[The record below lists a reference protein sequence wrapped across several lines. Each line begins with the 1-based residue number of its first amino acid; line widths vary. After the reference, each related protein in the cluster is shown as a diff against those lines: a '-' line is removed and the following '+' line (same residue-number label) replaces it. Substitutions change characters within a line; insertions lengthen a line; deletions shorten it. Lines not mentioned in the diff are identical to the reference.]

1 MRTRGKKPDDPP
13 SVGLMSPGVVINT
26 REVYG
31 TIAELKVD
39 RAAMAAE
46 QSSAGSKKQ
55 IRAHVPNASISYVNK
70 YNGYGYSVQ
79 AWVFDC
85 VLFLLNIV
93 FTIFF
98 REIKVRGGHN
108 VPPIGTA
115 TMLVCAPHANQFID
129 PSLVM
134 VTTRKLAKDSRT
146 RSRQVCF
153 VTAESSLKKKFVSL
167 FGRCTGAIPVPR
179 AQDNLKPVDADLK
192 IYCPD
197 LEGNPT
203 LVKGRLDS
211 GGSPDFTSRF
221 VAKSLIG
228 LPYYL
233 GNAQIAEIQDDETM
247 ILRAPFKFKTNERI
261 RELLTEGTNFKYAP
275 KIDNSK
281 VFQNVFGHLHTK
293 GAVGIFPEGG
303 SHDRPS
309 LLPIKA
315 GVAIMAL
322 GAAAADPTMKVHVVP
337 CGLHYF
343 HRDKFRSRAVLEY
356 GEPIIVDGEMGRR
369 YAENPRE
376 TVQDLLKV
384 ITSSLYAVTENA
396 PDFDVLMT
404 IQAARRLYQPVR
416 GKIPLPTVVDIN
428 RRLLLGYSTYKDDP
442 RIIHLQQMVNKYNKA
457 LDSLGLKDHQVVELK
472 TKKREVF
479 RSLFVLVERMIR
491 LFMFFCLSL
500 PGSILFT
507 PIFISCSIYAKKKAK
522 EGLQKS
528 LVKIKGTDLIATWKL
543 MFALV
548 FAPLLYVT
556 YSLSLTFLYSRH
568 NEWVSKIYV
577 PFQNK
582 FLQFGY
588 FYGLLVA
595 ATYSS
600 LKTGEIGMDLFKSLP
615 PLFITLIYPGRKIR
629 QLQSMRETLS
639 QEITAVINE
648 LGPKL
653 FPNFDKIIK
662 SHFDTHVDDVIS
674 EAEEELTDETS
685 GLFSNTR
692 SRSAS
697 VHSATSMTSNALSKV
712 NSRGSLTDVPIFGEG
727 KHSLQHSDEEL
738 DLNPQDKEDDSKITA
753 MIREKWERE
762 KED

>member
-1 MRTRGKKPDDPP
+1 
-13 SVGLMSPGVVINT
+13 MSAQ
-26 REVYG
+26 ES
-31 TIAELKVD
+31 KD
-39 RAAMAAE
+39 
-46 QSSAGSKKQ
+46 SSERD
-55 IRAHVPNASISYVNK
+55 IRAHVPNVSVNYDNK
-70 YNGYGYSVQ
+70 YNGFSYSIQ

-115 TMLVCAPHANQFID
+115 TLLVCAPHANQFID

-134 VTTRKLAKDSRT
+134 VTTRKLAKDSRS

-153 VTAESSLKKKFVSL
+153 VTAESSLKKKVVSL

-179 AQDNLKPVDADLK
+179 AQDNLKAVDPELK

-197 LEGNPT
+197 LENNPT
-203 LVKGRLDS
+203 VVKGRLDS
-211 GGSPDFTSRF
+211 GDSPNFTKRF
-221 VAKSLIG
+221 TPKSLIG
-228 LPYYL
+228 LPNYL
-233 GNAQIAEIQDDETM
+233 GNAQIAEIKDDET
-247 ILRAPFKFKTNERI
+247 LVLKSPFKYKSNEKI
-261 RELLTEGTNFKYAP
+261 RTLLTEGTTFKYAA

-293 GAVGIFPEGG
+293 GTVGIFPEGG

-322 GAAAADPTMKVHVVP
+322 GTTAADPNMKVHVVP

-356 GEPIIVDGEMGRR
+356 GEPIIVDGKMGKE
-369 YAENPRE
+369 YAEKPRE
-376 TVQDLLKV
+376 TVQELLKV
-384 ITSSLYAVTENA
+384 ITSALYAVTENA

-404 IQAARRLYQPVR
+404 IQAARRLYRPAR
-416 GKIPLPTVVDIN
+416 GKLPLPEVVDIN
-428 RRLLLGYSTYKDDP
+428 RRMLLGYSTYKDDP
-442 RIIHLQQMVNKYNKA
+442 RIINLQEMVNRYNNA
-457 LDSLGLKDHQVVELK
+457 LYSLGLKDHQVAELK
-472 TKKREVF
+472 TKKTEVL
-479 RSLFVLVERMIR
+479 RSLFVLIERMIR
-491 LFMFFCLSL
+491 LFLFFCLSL

-522 EGLQKS
+522 EGLSKS

-556 YSLSLTFLYSRH
+556 YSIALVFLYARQ
-568 NEWVSKIYV
+568 NQWISKIYV
-577 PFQNK
+577 PFDSK
-582 FLQFGY
+582 FLQFCY
-588 FYGLLVA
+588 FYALLVA

-615 PLFITLIYPGRKIR
+615 PLFITLIYPGRKIK
-629 QLQSMRETLS
+629 QLKSMRERLS
-639 QEITAVINE
+639 QEVTNVVNE

-653 FPNFDKIIK
+653 FPNFEKLIK
-662 SHFDTHVDDVIS
+662 SDFDTNVSDVIN
-674 EAEEELTDETS
+674 EAEDELSEVGS
-685 GLFSNTR
+685 AKSR

-697 VHSATSMTSNALSKV
+697 IHSTTSTSSHALSKV
-712 NSRGSLTDVPIFGEG
+712 NSRGSLTDIPIFAEG
-727 KHSLQHSDEEL
+727 KHSLHDSEDEIGYASE
-738 DLNPQDKEDDSKITA
+738 DKENDSRITA
-753 MIREKWERE
+753 MIREKWQHE
-762 KED
+762 KND

>member
-1 MRTRGKKPDDPP
+1 MAEDSNP
-13 SVGLMSPGVVINT
+13 S
-26 REVYG
+26 
-31 TIAELKVD
+31 
-39 RAAMAAE
+39 
-46 QSSAGSKKQ
+46 SKKQ
-55 IRAHVPNASISYVNK
+55 IKAHVPNAKIEYDNK
-70 YNGYGYSVQ
+70 YNGYGYSIQ
-79 AWVFDC
+79 AWLFDC

-134 VTTRKLAKDSRT
+134 VTTRKLAKESRN

-167 FGRCTGAIPVPR
+167 FGICTGAIPVPR
-179 AQDNLKPVDADLK
+179 AQDNLKPVDSDVK

-197 LEGNPT
+197 LENNAT
-203 LVKGRLDS
+203 MVKGRLDS
-211 GGSPDFTSRF
+211 GGSPKFTKRF
-221 VAKSLIG
+221 TAKSLIG
-228 LPYYL
+228 LPNYL
-233 GNAQIAEIQDDETM
+233 GNAQIAEVKDDETI
-247 ILRAPFKFKTNERI
+247 ILKAPFKFKTNEKI
-261 RELLTEGTNFKYAP
+261 RSLLTEGTTFKYAP
-275 KIDNSK
+275 HIDNSK

-293 GAVGIFPEGG
+293 GTVGIFPEGG

-322 GAAAADPTMKVHVVP
+322 GATAADPSMKVHVVP

-356 GEPIIVDGEMGRR
+356 GEPIIVDGEMGKR
-369 YAENPRE
+369 YAKNPRE
-376 TVQDLLKV
+376 TVQELLKF

-404 IQAARRLYQPVR
+404 IQAARRLYQPTR

-442 RIIHLQQMVNKYNKA
+442 RIIHLQKMVNRYNNA
-457 LDSLGLKDHQVVELK
+457 LYSLGLKDHQVAELK
-472 TKKREVF
+472 TKKREVL

-491 LFMFFCLSL
+491 LLIFFCLSL

-522 EGLQKS
+522 EGLSKS

-556 YSLSLTFLYSRH
+556 YSLILVYLHARH
-568 NEWVSKIYV
+568 YEWISKIYV
-577 PFQNK
+577 PFDNK
-582 FLQFGY
+582 FLQFCY
-588 FYGLLVA
+588 YYGLLVA

-615 PLFITLIYPGRKIR
+615 PLFITLIYPGRKIQ
-629 QLQSMRETLS
+629 QLKSMREKLS

-662 SHFDTHVDDVIS
+662 AHFDSHVEEVIS
-674 EAEEELTDETS
+674 EAEEELTDDS
-685 GLFSNTR
+685 AAVFSNSR
-692 SRSAS
+692 SRSGS
-697 VHSATSMTSNALSKV
+697 VHSATSMSSNALSKV
-712 NSRGSLTDVPIFGEG
+712 NSRGSLTDVPIFAEG
-727 KHSLQHSDEEL
+727 KHTLHHSDDEIEL
-738 DLNPQDKEDDSKITA
+738 SPEDKENDSKITA

-762 KED
+762 KKD